1 MTCFHFGL
9 VLRIVIVGSPIGDGD
24 GGEPVCVCWVS
35 VEANDT
41 LEESDRD
48 TAVRVREAWHAMT
61 RRTAGLLDRWQPPE
75 RVVILI
81 TALIVGVG
89 AGLGAV
95 VFRWLIEFITSF
107 SFGGASEA
115 LGFLGRY
122 YVVLVPAI
130 GGLVVGPLI
139 YFFAREA
146 KGHGVPEVMEAV
158 ALRGGR
164 IRPVVGL
171 VKALASSICIGTGGS
186 VGREGP
192 IVQIGSA
199 LGSTVGQ
206 WLHLSDERIRN
217 LVACGAAGGIAA
229 TFNAPIAG
237 AIFSLEVILQE
248 FSVGYFSTVVISS
261 VTANVISRILL
272 GDKPAFPIA
281 PYSLVSVWELP
292 LYALLGIVAAFAATA
307 FIIVLYKAEDLF
319 DAWRFPEYLK
329 PAAGGLVIGAIG
341 LWVPQVLGVGYETI
355 QSTLLNPSDFTLLAM
370 LLVAK
375 LAATSITLG
384 SGGSGGV
391 FAPSLFMG
399 AMLGGGFGFVVH
411 GILPSTT
418 ASGGAYALVGMAA
431 VFAGAARA
439 PITAILILFE
449 MTDNYLI
456 ILPLMLSTVIS
467 TLLAEQLSRESIY
480 TLKLARRG
488 IRLAL
493 GRDIDVMQ
501 GVFVNEAMTPVAE
514 LDIVS
519 SAMSLGD
526 LAQSFDRTRHHGF
539 PVVDEKGDLHG
550 VVTHR
555 DLEEAMHRGD
565 IRDLTVGDIAASPPL
580 TVYPDEPLWVALKRL
595 GVRDVGRLP
604 VVDRSNPRRL
614 LGMLHRHD
622 VIRAYNLGILRRLD
636 AQQRAERLRLGKLGG
651 TQFVEIEIGLK
662 SPVVGRKL
670 LEMRLPEN
678 CIVVSVQR
686 GRKVVIPHGDTVLG
700 AGDKV
705 VAFATEE
712 CVAELRGIFN
722 PVPEGTNPST

>member
-1 MTCFHFGL
+1 M
-9 VLRIVIVGSPIGDGD
+9 VVGSPIGDGD
-24 GGEPVCVCWVS
+24 GGEPVCVSRVS
-35 VEANDT
+35 MEAT
-41 LEESDRD
+41 GTVGESDRD
-48 TAVRVREAWHAMT
+48 AAVRVRAAWHAMT
-61 RRTAGLLDRWQPPE
+61 KRTAGLLDRWQPPE

-81 TALIVGVG
+81 TALVVGVG

-95 VFRWLIEFITSF
+95 VFRWLIAAITSF
-107 SFGGASEA
+107 SFSEGSKA
-115 LGFLGRY
+115 LVFLGRY

-130 GGLVVGPLI
+130 GGLVVGSLT
-139 YFFAREA
+139 YFFAPEA

-199 LGSTVGQ
+199 LGSTLGQ
-206 WLHLSDERIRN
+206 WFHLSDERIRN

-237 AIFSLEVILQE
+237 AMFSLEVILQE

-261 VTANVISRILL
+261 VTADVISRILL
-272 GDKPAFPIA
+272 GDKPAFPTA

-292 LYALLGIVAAFAATA
+292 LYALLGIVAAFAAAA
-307 FIIVLYKAEDLF
+307 FIVLLYRAEDLF
-319 DAWRFPEYLK
+319 DAWRIPEYLK

-341 LWVPQVLGVGYETI
+341 LWVPQALGLGYETI
-355 QSTLLNPSDFTLLAM
+355 QSTLLSPSDFTLLAI

-375 LAATSITLG
+375 LVATSITLG

-399 AMLGGGFGFVVH
+399 AMLGGGFGLVVH

-418 ASGGAYALVGMAA
+418 ASAGAYALVGMAA

-467 TLLAEQLSRESIY
+467 TLLAEQLSSESIY
-480 TLKLARRG
+480 TLKLVRRG

-501 GVFVNEAMTPVAE
+501 GVSVSEATTPLSDADVVDSTMSVDE
-514 LDIVS
+514 L
-519 SAMSLGD
+519 ARK
-526 LAQSFDRTRHHGF
+526 FDRTRHHGF
-539 PVVDEKGDLHG
+539 AVLDENGQLYG
-550 VVTHR
+550 VVTLR
-555 DLEEAMHRGD
+555 DLEEALHGGD
-565 IRDLTVGDIAASPPL
+565 VGGMTVRDIATVSPA
-580 TVYPDEPLWVALKRL
+580 TVCPDDPLWVALKKL

-604 VVDRSNPRRL
+604 VVDREDPRRL
-614 LGMLHRHD
+614 VGVLRRRD
-622 VIRAYNLGILRRLD
+622 VIRAYNVGIMRRLD
-636 AQQRAERLRLGKLGG
+636 AQQRTERLRLGKIGD
-651 TQFVEIEIGLK
+651 TEFVEIEIGAE

-670 LEMRLPEN
+670 EETRLPQE
-678 CIVVSVQR
+678 CTLVSIRR
-686 GRKVVIPHGDTVLG
+686 GRNVVIPHGDTVLG

-705 VAFATEE
+705 VAFATGE
-712 CVAELRGIFN
+712 CAVELRSIFN
-722 PVPEGTNPST
+722 PVPEETSTST

>member
-1 MTCFHFGL
+1 MRLEKGTERTE
-9 VLRIVIVGSPIGDGD
+9 VLRHAEMKGVDSLK
-24 GGEPVCVCWVS
+24 E
-35 VEANDT
+35 T
-41 LEESDRD
+41 
-48 TAVRVREAWHAMT
+48 WHA
-61 RRTAGLLDRWQPPE
+61 TARCAARLLDRWQPPE
-75 RVVILI
+75 RVVLVA

-89 AGLGAV
+89 AGFGAV
-95 VFRWLIEFITSF
+95 GFRLLIESITRLSF
-107 SFGGASEA
+107 QGLPAV
-115 LGFLGRY
+115 LGSLGRY
-122 YVVLVPAI
+122 YIVIVPAI
-130 GGLVVGPLI
+130 GGLIVGPLT

-199 LGSTVGQ
+199 WGSTVGQ
-206 WLHLSDERIRN
+206 WLHFSDERVRN

-237 AIFSLEVILQE
+237 VIFALEVILQE

-261 VTANVISRILL
+261 VTASVIGRVVV
-272 GDKPAFPIA
+272 GDVPAFPVPA
-281 PYSLVSVWELP
+281 YSLISVWELP
-292 LYALLGIVAAFAATA
+292 LYAVLGIVAAFVATG
-307 FIIVLYKAEDLF
+307 FVFLLYKSEDIF

-329 PAAGGLVIGAIG
+329 PAVGGLAIGVMG
-341 LWVPQVLGVGYETI
+341 LWVPQVFGVGYETI
-355 QSTLLNPSDFTLLAM
+355 ESTLLNENTAIL
-370 LLVAK
+370 LLVLLVGK
-375 LAATSITLG
+375 LVATSFTLG

-399 AMLGGGFGFVVH
+399 AMLGGAFGSVIH
-411 GILPSTT
+411 GVFPQST

-449 MTDNYLI
+449 MTDDYLI
-456 ILPLMLSTVIS
+456 ILPLMLSTVIC
-467 TLLAEQLSRESIY
+467 TLLAEQLSHESIY
-480 TLKLARRG
+480 TVKLARRG
-488 IRLAL
+488 VRLAL

-501 GVFVNEAMTPVAE
+501 GVFVKEAMTPVAD

-519 SAMSLGD
+519 SAMSVGD
-526 LAQSFDRTRHHGF
+526 LARSFDRTRHHGF
-539 PVVDEKGDLHG
+539 PVVDEKGDLYG

-565 IRDLTVGDIAASPPL
+565 IGDLAVEDIAASPPL
-580 TVYPDEPLWVALKRL
+580 TVYPDDALWVALKRL

-604 VVDRSNPRRL
+604 VVDRNNPRRL

-622 VIRAYNLGILRRLD
+622 VIRAYNVGILRRLD
-636 AQQRAERLRLGKLGG
+636 AQQRAERLRLGKLGD

-662 SPVVGRKL
+662 SPVMDRKL
-670 LEMRLPEN
+670 REMRLPEN

-712 CVAELRGIFN
+712 AAAELRSIFH
-722 PVPEGTNPST
+722 PVPDGTSPSTQH

>member
-1 MTCFHFGL
+1 MF
-9 VLRIVIVGSPIGDGD
+9 VGSPIGDGD

-35 VEANDT
+35 MEATDT
-41 LEESDRD
+41 VEESDRD
-48 TAVRVREAWHAMT
+48 TAVRVRTAWHATT
-61 RRTAGLLDRWQPPE
+61 RRTARLLDRWQPPE

-95 VFRWLIEFITSF
+95 VFRWLIQSITSL

-186 VGREGP
+186 AGREGP

-237 AIFSLEVILQE
+237 VMFALEVILQE
-248 FSVGYFSTVVISS
+248 FSVGYFSTVVISG
-261 VTANVISRILL
+261 VTANVISRIML
-272 GDKPAFPIA
+272 GDQPAFPLA

-292 LYALLGIVAAFAATA
+292 LYALLGIVAAFVATA
-307 FIIVLYKAEDLF
+307 FIILLYKAEDLF
-319 DAWRFPEYLK
+319 DAWHFPEYLK
-329 PAAGGLVIGAIG
+329 PAVGGLAIGAIG
-341 LWVPQVLGVGYETI
+341 LWLPQVLGVGYEAI
-355 QSTLLNPSDFTLLAM
+355 QSTLLSPGDFTLLAV

-375 LAATSITLG
+375 LLATSITLG

-399 AMLGGGFGFVVH
+399 AMLGGGFGLVVH

-418 ASGGAYALVGMAA
+418 ASAGAYALVGMAA

-501 GVFVNEAMTPVAE
+501 GVFVNEAMTPVAD

-519 SAMSLGD
+519 TGMSLGD
-526 LAQSFDRTRHHGF
+526 LARSFDRTRHHGF
-539 PVVDEKGDLHG
+539 PVVDENGDLHG

-555 DLEEAMHRGD
+555 DLEEAIHRGD
-565 IRDLTVGDIAASPPL
+565 TGALTVGDIAASPPV
-580 TVYPDEPLWVALKRL
+580 TVCPDDPLWVALKRL

-604 VVDRSNPRRL
+604 VVDRNNSRRL

-636 AQQRAERLRLGKLGG
+636 AQQRAERLRLGKIGG
-651 TQFVEIEIGLK
+651 TQFVEIEVSEK
-662 SPVVGRKL
+662 SPVVGQKL
-670 LEMRLPEN
+670 REIHLPES

-686 GRKVVIPHGDTVLG
+686 GRQVIIPHGDTVLG

-705 VAFATEE
+705 VTFATEE
-712 CVAELRGIFN
+712 CAAELGGIFN
-722 PVPEGTNPST
+722 RDREGTGPET